1 MKHFFQKFIGSIEN
15 APLTLPSFLLAFLAL
30 IIARLTV
37 ENTLGYFTEQSFFF
51 LFFEFTHTFLFFL
64 CSFILLLPL
73 VRIAGSISQ
82 KQAVRVL
89 LFGFLIILTP
99 PIIDRLIMGAGNS
112 WSFYEFDGLQ
122 GLLVRFFTLFGD
134 TPDIGITYGVRVEV
148 VLTTI
153 ALGIYAYYKSRR
165 LTRALLVSLATYA
178 ALFILG
184 TFPSWITLLVLS
196 FEKGLF
202 AISSNDVAAL
212 FLTPEYVL
220 GRDLT
225 DFRSVLNYKMS
236 LVYALLLS
244 GLIGLFT
251 FQRYPTYFWALW
263 KNARIPQLIYHAGLL
278 LLGMLLA
285 LIFANGK
292 LEFEFFHLLGIS
304 VLLLAVE
311 SAWLAS
317 VIVNDLYD
325 TAIDALTNPNRPL
338 IEETIPKEHYRVI
351 GVIFFL
357 LSLLFAGIVSF
368 SALLI
373 ILSYQALA
381 WLYSAPPLR
390 LKKYPGVA
398 TLIAASAGILVLIAG
413 FVSVAPAHTIDSLP
427 LPLVSYL
434 FVAYLLALPIKDFKD
449 IAGDQADHVYTIPVL
464 LGAYWGTQVIGSLTF
479 LLFAFSPLVLHMR
492 TLFLPAIFFGGLAF
506 FALQKGTD
514 KESSFFAFRKL
525 PRIIL
530 TITIFYG
537 LVVTFFLI

>member
-1 MKHFFQKFIGSIEN
+1 
-15 APLTLPSFLLAFLAL
+15 
-30 IIARLTV
+30 
-37 ENTLGYFTEQSFFF
+37 
-51 LFFEFTHTFLFFL
+51 
-64 CSFILLLPL
+64 
-73 VRIAGSISQ
+73 
-82 KQAVRVL
+82 
-89 LFGFLIILTP
+89 
-99 PIIDRLIMGAGNS
+99 S

-148 VLTTI
+148 VITTL
-153 ALGIYAYYKSRR
+153 ALGAYAYFKSKR
-165 LTRALLVSLATYA
+165 LTKAVLMSLLTYSI
-178 ALFILG
+178 LFVLG

-196 FEKGLF
+196 FEKGLL

-220 GRDLT
+220 GRDLV

-236 LVYALLLS
+236 LVYALLLG

-251 FQRYPTYFWALW
+251 FQKYPTYFSALW

-285 LIFANGK
+285 LVFADGK
-292 LEFEFFHLLGIS
+292 LELEFFHLLGIG
-304 VLLLAVE
+304 VLLCAVE

-325 TAIDALTNPNRPL
+325 TAIDAITNPNRPL
-338 IEETIPKEHYRVI
+338 IEETIPQEHYRVI

-398 TLIAASAGILVLIAG
+398 TLIAAAAGILVLIAG

-427 LPLVSYL
+427 LSLVSYL

-449 IAGDQADHVYTIPVL
+449 IAGDQADGVYTIPVL
-464 LGAYWGTQVIGSLTF
+464 LGAYWGKQVIGSLTF

-492 TLFLPAIFFGGLAF
+492 ILFLPALFFGGLAF
-506 FALQKGTD
+506 VALQKGTSE
-514 KESSFFAFRKL
+514 ESSFFAFRKL

-530 TITIFYG
+530 TITILYG
-537 LVVTFFLI
+537 LVVTLFLF